1 MRIQKEQVVRAAWAL
16 VDEVGVEGLTMRL
29 LAQALAIQAPSLY
42 WHFPSKQSLLE
53 TMADALLEDV
63 GLERPEGQDWE
74 VVVRNVAGQL
84 RRAFL
89 SHRDAARVFAG
100 TVVVSQNTFRVSEW
114 LMEALARAGLSPR
127 EAGWA
132 TFTLLDYVLG
142 FTIEEQAFCARDMEG
157 SPVAQRMRALATT
170 RFPHVAR
177 AVDALVDPD
186 FDARFA
192 FGLDLFLAG
201 LGGHRPPRRAH
212 SR

>member
-1 MRIQKEQVVRAAWAL
+1 MRIQKEQVVRAAWTL
-16 VDEVGVEGLTMRL
+16 VDEVGVEGLTMRA

-63 GLERPEGQDWE
+63 GLERPPGRGWE
-74 VVVRNVAGQL
+74 AVVKDVAGQL

-114 LMEALARAGLSPR
+114 LMEALAQAGLSSK
-127 EAGWA
+127 EASWA

-142 FTIEEQAFCARDMEG
+142 FTIEEQSFGARDVEG
-157 SPVAQRMRALATT
+157 PPVAERMRAVAST

-177 AVDALVDPD
+177 AVDAMVDPD

-201 LGGHRPPRRAH
+201 LRVRRPARA
-212 SR
+212 R